1 MTKPTLPYHHGN
13 LEEVL
18 ITQAAE
24 IIASRGLA
32 ALSLRELGRSAN
44 VSRSAPYHYFKD
56 KGALLFKIGEL
67 GFRRLGFRIQQAL
80 EGEADLVQQCR
91 VGFFAY
97 VQFAMEDPH
106 FFRLMFSNVLRRD
119 IPSDVTE
126 DVSLPFSSSAAEE
139 TFSILINGIRK
150 LQDAKILRVGNP
162 LLLTNVF
169 WAYSHGVAVLALDKH
184 LKHLDASAVFNEG
197 INALLAAYANKE

>member
-18 ITQAAE
+18 ITQAAK
-24 IIASRGLA
+24 IIASKGLA

-44 VSRSAPYHYFKD
+44 VSRSAPYHYFND

-67 GFRRLGFRIQQAL
+67 GFRRLGLRIKQEL
-80 EGEADLVQQCR
+80 EDETDLVQQCR
-91 VGFFAY
+91 IGFFAY

-106 FFRLMFSNVLRRD
+106 FFRLMFSNALRRD
-119 IPSDVTE
+119 VAGKATQ

-139 TFSILINGIRK
+139 TFRIMIDGIRK
-150 LQDAKILRVGNP
+150 LQEAKILRSADP

-169 WAYSHGVAVLALDKH
+169 WAYSHGVAFLALDHH
-184 LKHLDASAVFNEG
+184 LKHHDAATIFKEG
-197 INALLAAYANKE
+197 INALLAAYACAK